1 MKHVFGAAAMA
12 VGLFAISSFGMTQVA
27 EAGQIKIEVNDSPTT
42 GYWGANGGGEFKV
55 TTFSGSDSFVPTPVF
70 GNGVANVKYSDGI
83 FQTFCLER
91 NEGINTT
98 DTYDFT
104 ISDSAV
110 AGGISGGSPDPLD
123 AKTAYLYTKFWY
135 GALTGY
141 DYTPGTARIASAT
154 ALQLAIWKI
163 EGELGGTNDLTAQ
176 YNANALAVQFYNDA
190 VANNNGSIGLV
201 RVLNLTLNGDN
212 KQSQLVLTLPI
223 PSSAWLGLGMMSVLG
238 VVGVI
243 RRRKRQSL
251 A

>member
-123 AKTAYLYTKFWY
+123 PEKHWGLFNVDRTPKRVMRNRYPELVTAGL
-135 GALTGY
+135 
-141 DYTPGTARIASAT
+141 ARGSAT
-154 ALQLAIWKI
+154 EAGAVSTVSSGGDQA
-163 EGELGGTNDLTAQ
+163 GE
-176 YNANALAVQFYNDA
+176 
-190 VANNNGSIGLV
+190 
-201 RVLNLTLNGDN
+201 
-212 KQSQLVLTLPI
+212 
-223 PSSAWLGLGMMSVLG
+223 
-238 VVGVI
+238 
-243 RRRKRQSL
+243 RRCPEPR
-251 A
+251 